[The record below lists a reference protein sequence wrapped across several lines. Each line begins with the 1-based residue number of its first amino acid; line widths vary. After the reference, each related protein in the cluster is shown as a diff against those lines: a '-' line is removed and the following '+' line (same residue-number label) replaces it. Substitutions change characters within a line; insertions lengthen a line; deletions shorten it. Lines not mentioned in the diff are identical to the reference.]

1 MISEHL
7 LGWLTLLIVIL
18 IITLIAKKHPKTSN
32 FIFVALL
39 LRSIFVIFDEYFF
52 YLPGSR
58 MDAWTFEQFAFRYSE
73 NFGLDIVLPDS
84 YSIFVVYERN
94 QAFDNSHSGHN
105 DNLYIAIGYLPGKNT
120 EYAFILNGSENLMS
134 KFEIKKD
141 INGFDL
147 NFNIN
152 DDLTNLGDSR
162 EANIELNKVF

>member
-73 NFGLDIVLPDS
+73 NYGLDIIPQFFKADCS
-84 YSIFVVYERN
+84 FF
-94 QAFDNSHSGHN
+94 QK
-105 DNLYIAIGYLPGKNT
+105 LYRIYTLLDRSPMMAKM
-120 EYAFILNGSENLMS
+120 FSV
-134 KFEIKKD
+134 
-141 INGFDL
+141 GFGTIS
-147 NFNIN
+147 F
-152 DDLTNLGDSR
+152 
-162 EANIELNKVF
+162 